1 MEADECS
8 LRQPRRRS
16 PSGVGR
22 VRCSRVSQPHA
33 RARAP
38 ARPWSGAA
46 NASCRSCNAG
56 AITGARPLT
65 AMTVEAP
72 PKYASVSTHAH
83 ERLIWARMAARLTPD
98 VSGMRAMP
106 CHART
111 VPCQRT
117 TGSSMG
123 KSDGI
128 IMASLSACAERR
140 RAVQAIQV
148 VEDDG
153 CERFMACSD
162 MLPAWRPVA
171 AGSGA
176 RQRRQERAARSRTDA
191 ISSEG
196 ADSPLRQQRDRC

>member
-1 MEADECS
+1 
-8 LRQPRRRS
+8 
-16 PSGVGR
+16 
-22 VRCSRVSQPHA
+22 
-33 RARAP
+33 
-38 ARPWSGAA
+38 
-46 NASCRSCNAG
+46 
-56 AITGARPLT
+56 
-65 AMTVEAP
+65 MTVEAP

-196 ADSPLRQQRDRC
+196 ADSPLRQQRDSATVGHANARFADVHVIADERGSATSAAAREPAFPQDGSSEAAIRASYEAELLEMEVEFDR